1 MWRTTC
7 PDGADAD
14 ARAAGPAEG
23 ERVGNGADALTGAG
37 AFAADASTDAEALTD
52 AEAWTASTADS
63 CGEAMVFES
72 APSLSKLYLPTPV
85 QSHRAPT

>member
-23 ERVGNGADALTGAG
+23 ERVGNGADALTGED
-37 AFAADASTDAEALTD
+37 AFAADASTGAEAC
-52 AEAWTASTADS
+52 AEAAAAAAADS
-63 CGEAMVFES
+63 CSEAMVFES
-72 APSLSKLYLPTPV
+72 AATL
-85 QSHRAPT
+85 A